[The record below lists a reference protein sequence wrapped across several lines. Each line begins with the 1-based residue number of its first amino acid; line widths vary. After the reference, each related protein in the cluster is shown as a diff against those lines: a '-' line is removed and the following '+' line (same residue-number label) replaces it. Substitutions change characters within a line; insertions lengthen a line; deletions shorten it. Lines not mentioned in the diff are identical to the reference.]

1 MTFLSPQLV
10 VRAWESRLIFKDIQY
25 GSVKVDLADME
36 FTLPSVTET
45 FSNEEK
51 NVKVFSFFFS
61 NHRHQYYKFK
71 KCHKNYLVL
80 LFLMLFDY

>member
-1 MTFLSPQLV
+1 MCLLFLFDFLYLFRGSIVYSTLFQSYHVLFTQLI

-51 NVKVFSFFFS
+51 NVKV
-61 NHRHQYYKFK
+61 Y
-71 KCHKNYLVL
+71 
-80 LFLMLFDY
+80 